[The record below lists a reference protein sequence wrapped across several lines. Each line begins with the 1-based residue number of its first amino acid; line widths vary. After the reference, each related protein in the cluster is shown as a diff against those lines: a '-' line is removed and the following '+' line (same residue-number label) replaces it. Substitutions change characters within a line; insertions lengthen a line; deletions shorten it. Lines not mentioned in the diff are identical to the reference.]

1 MRRRDFITLLA
12 GTAATWP
19 RAALAQQR
27 LPAMPT
33 IGFFG
38 VEFARSIWT
47 GRMIATILIVDDE
60 PDLKTSRTAE
70 IPQADLR
77 RHGCVCIR
85 S

>member
-33 IGFFG
+33 IGLFG
-38 VEFARSIWT
+38 VESPGPF
-47 GRMIATILIVDDE
+47 G
-60 PDLKTSRTAE
+60 
-70 IPQADLR
+70 QAA
-77 RHGCVCIR
+77 
-85 S
+85 